1 MNRNLFWCVISFI
14 GGCFVGGYVVGG
26 QCAKKHRRVV
36 GELQDELD
44 QLIEERY
51 ADDSRG
57 LYGAHRGIVEAQSN
71 VCTDE
76 GEEDDSDGDI
86 FDEDYDF
93 DDPFDIRKRQMHI
106 TVRDEKTGESLEF
119 KSMADFMAYVDP
131 EESFKQGELMTR
143 ILEGDADAYKE
154 LTKRYS
160 SDKIDEIFRKHDH
173 PRDSDEDED
182 KDDYDPDDIYLISP
196 DTFRQELAYRDDE
209 TITYYQQDG
218 VLINSADQL
227 IDNQERC
234 IGLEALNEAKTTEE
248 DYLYV
253 DNLVEDK
260 IYEICI
266 EHRYSYYRD
275 VMASGVGE

>member
-36 GELQDELD
+36 GELQDEVDRLV
-44 QLIEERY
+44 EEM
-51 ADDSRG
+51 AESDFRG
-57 LYGAHRGIVEAQSN
+57 LTEAHSGIVEPSN
-71 VCTDE
+71 
-76 GEEDDSDGDI
+76 EDYECDGDI
-86 FDEDYDF
+86 FDEEYEF
-93 DDPFDIRKRQMHI
+93 DDPFDPRKKPTSI
-106 TVRDEKTGESLEF
+106 IVKDEKSGHTMEF
-119 KSMADFMAYVDP
+119 KSLGSFMAWVDP
-131 EESFKQGELMTR
+131 DESFKQGELMTR

-154 LTKRYS
+154 LTSRYS
-160 SDKIDEIFRKHDH
+160 SEKFDEIFCKHDH

-182 KDDYDPDDIYLISP
+182 EDDYAPDDIYLISP

-234 IGLEALNEAKTTEE
+234 IGREALDEIGTTEE

-253 DNLVEDK
+253 DNQVENK
-260 IYEICI
+260 IYEICV

-275 VMASGVGE
+275 VLNSGVGE